1 MTMTAKWK
9 RRCTACDRP
18 TPVKM
23 GGDLHKHRNPA
34 TGEVCDRDDGFNYN
48 DPLPEDNPGKF
59 LQQ

>member
-1 MTMTAKWK
+1 MMAAKWK

-18 TPVKM
+18 TPVTV

-48 DPLPEDNPGKF
+48 EPLPEDNPCK
-59 LQQ
+59 